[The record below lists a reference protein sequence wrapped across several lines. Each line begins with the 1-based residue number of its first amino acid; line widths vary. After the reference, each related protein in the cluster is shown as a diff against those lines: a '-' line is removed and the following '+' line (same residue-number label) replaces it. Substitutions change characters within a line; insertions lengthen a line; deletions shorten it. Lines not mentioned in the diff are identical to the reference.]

1 MGTNRNLSPAVYYVP
16 AVLLLLALAPLPY
29 GFYTLL
35 RLVVTICAVVIAY
48 HHWQSG
54 GKGVAIAMGF
64 IALLF
69 NPLIPVYLTREI
81 WAPIDLG
88 LAVLFGVVG
97 YRSAKLAEQSND

>member
-1 MGTNRNLSPAVYYVP
+1 
-16 AVLLLLALAPLPY
+16 
-29 GFYTLL
+29 
-35 RLVVTICAVVIAY
+35 
-48 HHWQSG
+48 
-54 GKGVAIAMGF
+54 MGF

>member
-1 MGTNRNLSPAVYYVP
+1 MNANQALPSPTYYIP
-16 AVLLLLALAPLPY
+16 AVLLLLALLPLPY

-48 HHWQSG
+48 YHWQSG
-54 GKGVAIAMGF
+54 GKGVAFAMGF

-69 NPLIPVYLTREI
+69 NPLTPVYLTREI

-88 LAVLFGVVG
+88 LAMFFGILG
-97 YRSAKLAEQSND
+97 YRIRMQDEN

>member
-1 MGTNRNLSPAVYYVP
+1 VNTTQVLPSPIYYIP
-16 AVLLLLALAPLPY
+16 AALLLLALLPLPY

-88 LAVLFGVVG
+88 LAVFFVVAG
-97 YRSAKLAEQSND
+97 YRSGKLAGQSND